1 MPKGYVIMT
10 EAIRDQ
16 EGMAAY
22 GKASAASMA
31 EAGARVRVVDPHPQV
46 LEGEWH
52 GDRTVIVEF
61 ASVEAARAWYESAGY
76 QEARPLRQAAAVTNA
91 VIVAGFEPPA
101 QAPRQP
107 PRQEGTR

>member
-10 EAIRDQ
+10 EAIRD
-16 EGMAAY
+16 EAGMAAY

-31 EAGARVRVVDPHPQV
+31 EAGARVRVVDPSPHV

-52 GDRTVIVEF
+52 GDRTVVVEF

-101 QAPRQP
+101 RTTG
-107 PRQEGTR
+107 QEDSR